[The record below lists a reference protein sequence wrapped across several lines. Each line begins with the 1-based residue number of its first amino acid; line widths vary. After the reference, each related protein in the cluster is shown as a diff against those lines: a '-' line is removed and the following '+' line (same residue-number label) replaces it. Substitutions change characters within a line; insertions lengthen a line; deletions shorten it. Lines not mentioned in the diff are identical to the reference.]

1 MKPWLLIPIVVNQNN
16 NKHVGFDDYGSFTRK
31 MIFQKEKVRERKKW
45 CLRETRGMLDY
56 RNEAHPLPWWE
67 EGIYSFTRET
77 PRMGCGAGKQWV
89 KTRSFFR
96 GVTSTLKLF

>member
-1 MKPWLLIPIVVNQNN
+1 MDGVWIE
-16 NKHVGFDDYGSFTRK
+16 
-31 MIFQKEKVRERKKW
+31 QKKDEEVERESQREKEMVLERNREII
-45 CLRETRGMLDY
+45 EQ

-77 PRMGCGAGKQWV
+77 PRMGCGAGIQWV
-89 KTRSFFR
+89 KTRPFFR